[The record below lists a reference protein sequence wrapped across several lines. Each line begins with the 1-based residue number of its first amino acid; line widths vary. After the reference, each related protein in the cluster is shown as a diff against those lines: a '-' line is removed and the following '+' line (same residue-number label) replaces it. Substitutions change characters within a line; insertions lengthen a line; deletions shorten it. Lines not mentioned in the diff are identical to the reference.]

1 MNTRK
6 YEKDKLIDDVNA
18 MYVGESPERL
28 KAIKLASIRE
38 LEEKNEIYR

>member
-6 YEKDKLIDDVNA
+6 YEKDKLIEDINA

-28 KAIKLASIRE
+28 KAIKIATLRE

>member
-6 YEKDKLIDDVNA
+6 YEKDKLIEDIDA

-28 KAIKLASIRE
+28 KAIKIASLRE